1 MFSLFETMRD
11 KNLFRHVLIGPAFGL
26 TNTVVPFPVLSNLL
40 FGIGNDPKT
49 ELRDASK
56 LYWSKLKEHI
66 QLITRTLN
74 GFDGLL
80 SNS

>member
-1 MFSLFETMRD
+1 M
-11 KNLFRHVLIGPAFGL
+11 FRHVLIGPAFGL

-40 FGIGNDPKT
+40 FGIGNDPQT

>member
-1 MFSLFETMRD
+1 
-11 KNLFRHVLIGPAFGL
+11 
-26 TNTVVPFPVLSNLL
+26 VVPFPSLSNLL
-40 FGIGNDPKT
+40 FDITNDPQT
-49 ELRDASK
+49 ELSDAAK
-56 LYWSKLKEHI
+56 LYWSKLKQHF

>member
-1 MFSLFETMRD
+1 M
-11 KNLFRHVLIGPAFGL
+11 FRHVFIGPAFGL
-26 TNTVVPFPVLSNLL
+26 THTVVPFPSLSNLL
-40 FGIGNDPKT
+40 FGIANEPQP

-56 LYWSKLKEHI
+56 LYWSRLKQHF

>member
-1 MFSLFETMRD
+1 MI
-11 KNLFRHVLIGPAFGL
+11 KGLFRHILTGPAIGL
-26 TNTVVPFPVLSNLL
+26 TNTVVPFPSLSNIL
-40 FGIGNDPKT
+40 FGISSDPQSELNDAA
-49 ELRDASK
+49 R
-56 LYWSKLKEHI
+56 LYWSRLKEHI